1 MASFIPATPEQIR
14 LLEQQD
20 AQQPAPSY
28 RPATAGELMPTG
40 DRATDAPIEW
50 RQVPA
55 MAAQNFVPSAAQ
67 LGKDVFNMLRH
78 PVETATSIG
87 NLAVGTAQK
96 FIPGEQEKEK
106 YANAMGQFL
115 SERYGGED
123 ELKRTLATDPA
134 GLLADLTAFVT
145 GGAGAARGAAA
156 GVAKAAATG
165 GAVARTATTVGHGA
179 EAVAN
184 AAKYADPIYMAA
196 KIPAAAVSAVPAA
209 ALGMLSSTSPSLVRE
224 AWEAGTSGAGF
235 GKRGEAFRANMR
247 GASSVEDLVAEAR
260 SAANQLRKDRSAAY
274 KSGKVNVS
282 NDQTVIDF
290 NLVTDAVNAAE
301 EANTYGGQRVPLS
314 GEAAAAISSVKEL
327 VRKWS
332 ELDGP
337 EYRTPEGLDAL
348 KQSVGSLVN
357 WNDRGKAANQAIMSV
372 YSAIGD
378 IITKQAP
385 AYADL
390 MSDYTRASREIIEI
404 ERSLS
409 LGNKA
414 AVEAS
419 LTKLLGSTRG
429 SPTSEMRAANVRRLD
444 QVSGG
449 NLAPAIA
456 GQALSELKP
465 KGLSQVT
472 GALNLLGTAGGVI
485 DPLALAMLPLHSPRV
500 VGEAVHAAGRVAAPV
515 VEPTRMVLELLKQH
529 GGVTPRGLAHGAF
542 QGGRAARVT
551 EDSPANK
558 RMYENMLRALQGAN

>member
-1 MASFIPATPEQIR
+1 MVMKTATNPNTGEKIQFNPDTGVWEPI
-14 LLEQQD
+14 
-20 AQQPAPSY
+20 QP
-28 RPATAGELMPTG
+28 G
-40 DRATDAPIEW
+40 DRGADAPIEW
-50 RQVPA
+50 SQVPA
-55 MAAQNFVPSAAQ
+55 MAAQNFIPSAAQ
-67 LGKDVFNMLRH
+67 LGKDIYGMVRH
-78 PVETATSIG
+78 PVETVKSIG

-134 GLLADLTAFVT
+134 GLLADLTIPIT
-145 GGAGAARGAAA
+145 GGAGAVRGAAA

-165 GAVARTATTVGHGA
+165 GAVARTATTVGRGA

-209 ALGMLSSTSPSLVRE
+209 ALGLLSSTSPSLVRE
-224 AWEAGTSGAGF
+224 AWKAGTNMAGF
-235 GKRGEAFRANMR
+235 GKKGEAFRANMR
-247 GASSVEDLVAEAR
+247 GASVEDLVAEAR

-274 KSGKVNVS
+274 KSGKVNVAS
-282 NDQTVIDF
+282 DQTVIDF
-290 NLVTDAVNAAE
+290 SLVTDAVNAAE
-301 EANTYGGQRVPLS
+301 KANTYGTQNVSLS
-314 GEAAAAISSVKEL
+314 GESAAAINAVREL
-327 VRKWS
+327 VQKWS
-332 ELDGP
+332 ELNP
-337 EYRTPEGLDAL
+337 AEYRTPEGLDAL

>member
-1 MASFIPATPEQIR
+1 MVMRTATNPN
-14 LLEQQD
+14 
-20 AQQPAPSY
+20 
-28 RPATAGELMPTG
+28 TGEKIQETSPGVWEPMQTG

-50 RQVPA
+50 SQVPA

-67 LGKDVFNMLRH
+67 LGKDVFNMVRH

-87 NLAVGTAQK
+87 NLAVGGVQK
-96 FIPGEQEKEK
+96 LIPGEQEKEK

-123 ELKRTLATDPA
+123 EFKRTLATDPV
-134 GLLADLTAFVT
+134 GFLADLSAFVT
-145 GGAGAARGAAA
+145 GGAGAVRGAAA

-184 AAKYADPIYMAA
+184 AAKYLDPIYVAG
-196 KIPAAAVSAVPAA
+196 KIPAAAVSTVPAA

-224 AWEAGTSGAGF
+224 AWEAGTDGAGF

-247 GASSVEDLVAEAR
+247 GAPVEDLVAEAR
-260 SAANQLRKDRSAAY
+260 SAANRLREDRSAAY

-290 NLVTDAVNAAE
+290 SLVTDAVDAAE
-301 EANTYGGQRVPLS
+301 GANTYGTQKVPLS
-314 GEAAAAISSVKEL
+314 GESAAAINAVREL
-327 VRKWS
+327 VQKWS
-332 ELDGP
+332 ELNP
-337 EYRTPEGLDAL
+337 AEYRTPEGLDAL

-390 MSDYTRASREIIEI
+390 MSDYARASREILEI

-409 LGNKA
+409 LGNRA
-414 AVEAS
+414 AAESS
-419 LTKLLGSTRG
+419 LIKLLGSTRG

-444 QVSGG
+444 EVSGG
-449 NLAPAIA
+449 YLAPAIA
-456 GQALSELKP
+456 GQVFSEKKP
-465 KGLSQVT
+465 RGLSQVT
-472 GALNLLGTAGGVI
+472 GTLNLLGTAGGVI
-485 DPLALAMLPLHSPRV
+485 NPWALAMLPLHSPRV

-515 VEPTRMVLELLKQH
+515 IEPTRMALELMQQY
-529 GGVTPRGLAHGAF
+529 GGVTPRGLAQGAF

-558 RMYENMLRALQGAN
+558 RMYENMIRALQGAK